1 MTMVKT
7 LLIGIIITICIGG
20 VSYLLLV
27 KYGDPT
33 ISWNTYV
40 NTTYG
45 FTLRYPQGLELTAK
59 PINVERAYLVY
70 EEFCQ
75 THEGCG
81 GARWPEYVL
90 NFETEEK
97 MSVFM
102 VDMYQIPMQ
111 FNMGEKINDNFTFL
125 VREPYN
131 IYYFQELKDIPKRFI
146 DTVTLR
152 RIAGSMRFIPPEVP
166 LGCLW
171 NNVYK
176 PAIPSE
182 YRTTLE
188 YEGKVA
194 TVSGYYFQKNTDS
207 CQKTSYDTWVY
218 DVQNTSPPFTSQSF
232 CESACLPK
240 R

>member
-1 MTMVKT
+1 MIKT
-7 LLIGIIITICIGG
+7 LLIGSIITICIG
-20 VSYLLLV
+20 YLLILLFM

-33 ISWNTYV
+33 TAWNTYV

-45 FTLRYPQGLELTAK
+45 FTFRYPKGLELKAT
-59 PINVERAYLVY
+59 PVNVEQARLVY
-70 EEFCQ
+70 DEYCT

-90 NFETEEK
+90 NFETQEK

-102 VDMYQIPMQ
+102 VDIYQIPMDLKL
-111 FNMGEKINDNFTFL
+111 GEKINNNFTFL

-146 DTVTLR
+146 DATTLR
-152 RIAGSMRFIPPEVP
+152 RIQGSIRFIPPEIP

-171 NNVYK
+171 NNAYK
-176 PAIPSE
+176 PALPSE
-182 YRTTLE
+182 YRTQVD

-194 TVSGYYFQKNTDS
+194 TVSGYYFQKQSNA
-207 CQKTSYDTWVY
+207 CEKTTYDTWVY

-232 CESACLPK
+232 CESTCLPK
-240 R
+240 RQ

>member
-1 MTMVKT
+1 MIKT
-7 LLIGIIITICIGG
+7 LLVGSFITICIGS

-27 KYGDPT
+27 KYGEPT
-33 ISWNTYV
+33 ISWTTYV

-45 FTLRYPQGLELTAK
+45 FTLRYPQGLELMTK
-59 PINVERAYLVY
+59 PINVEQARLVY
-70 EEFCQ
+70 DEFCQ

-81 GARWPEYVL
+81 AARWPEYVL

-102 VDMYQIPMQ
+102 VDIYQIPVT
-111 FNMGEKINDNFTFL
+111 FNMGEKIHDNFTFL

-131 IYYFQELKDIPKRFI
+131 IYYFEELKDIPKRFI
-146 DTVTLR
+146 DTKTLR
-152 RIAGSMRFIPPEVP
+152 LIQNSIRFIPPVVP
-166 LGCLW
+166 LACLW
-171 NNVYK
+171 NDAYK

-182 YRTTLE
+182 YRMQIE

-194 TVSGYYFQKNTDS
+194 TVSGYYFQKESNS
-207 CQKTSYDTWVY
+207 CQETMYDAWIY
-218 DVQNTSPPFTSQSF
+218 DVQNASPPFSSKSF
-232 CESACLPK
+232 CEEACIAK